1 MTVKRLLK
9 SYVGGVQMGDAAAAV
24 LPSGQQLAADL
35 EEVSRTKE
43 LYFQVCFGALLVFF
57 TASCGL
63 VVRYMND
70 PGRLGTLFTITGIAI
85 VGLVIE
91 MAALWKQKVTADVL
105 ALLTRNLQ
113 PGDLRGVIEILFAK
127 L

>member
-1 MTVKRLLK
+1 MRVKRVLR
-9 SYVGGVQMGDAAAAV
+9 SYVGGVQMGDGEAAV
-24 LPSGQQLAADL
+24 TPSGHQLTADL
-35 EEVSRTKE
+35 EEVSRTNQM
-43 LYFQVCFGALLVFF
+43 YFQICFGTLLIFF

-63 VVRYMND
+63 VVKFMND
-70 PGRLGTLFTITGIAI
+70 PGRLGTLFALTGIAI
-85 VGLVIE
+85 AGLVIE
-91 MAALWKQKVTADVL
+91 MVSLWKQKVTADVL

>member
-9 SYVGGVQMGDAAAAV
+9 SYVGGVHMGDGAVAV

-35 EEVSRTKE
+35 EEVSRTKQ
-43 LYFQVCFGALLVFF
+43 LYFQVCFGTLLIFF

-63 VVRYMND
+63 TVRFMND
-70 PGRLGTLFTITGIAI
+70 PGRLGTLFAVTGIAI
-85 VGLVIE
+85 AGLVVG
-91 MAALWKQKVTADVL
+91 MASLWKQKVTADVL
-105 ALLTRNLQ
+105 ALLTRNLA